1 MEKIKEIKITFGRFI
16 ALVVAVS
23 MIGSGAIVLA
33 RYGDVNRHEER
44 SIERA
49 HPGIIRYVSRET
61 LQKSLI
67 TIEKRLTAIE
77 TLLRE
82 RLPPKSLDHRK

>member
-1 MEKIKEIKITFGRFI
+1 MEKIKEIKITLGRLI
-16 ALVVAVS
+16 ALAAAIS
-23 MIGSGAIVLA
+23 MVGSGAIALA
-33 RYGDVNRHEER
+33 RYGDVSRHEER

-82 RLPPKSLDHRK
+82 RLPRKNIHRK